1 MNRTTLCSLLL
12 LLALDGCAASAYT
25 VESHSAADEP
35 EGSVDDYAARIARQN
50 GKLHDELPTDRTPS
64 VRPDHRP
71 SIGEPG
77 SDSGLPP
84 RRQPDCRAAPD
95 LRDRICELAQRI
107 CAIAERDPNDRAL
120 AQTCESAR
128 EACDQATLRVGHA
141 CGS

>member
-1 MNRTTLCSLLL
+1 VNRTTLVSLLL

-25 VESHSAADEP
+25 AEVHSAPHEP
-35 EGSVDDYAARIARQN
+35 EGSVDDYAARITRLQ
-50 GKLHDELPTDRTPS
+50 GKLDDELRTDRAPS
-64 VRPDHRP
+64 VRPEHRP

-84 RRQPDCRAAPD
+84 RHQPDCRAAPE

-107 CAIAERDPNDRAL
+107 CAIADRDPNDHTL
-120 AQTCESAR
+120 AQTCVNAR

-141 CGS
+141 CSD